1 MKKGNIVVA
10 YLLHYVDGMLIVAGT
25 SPEVQKIKD
34 ELESEIYMKDLGD
47 AKWILGMDII
57 RNKWEEVA
65 ADLKILYQQSFEKI
79 SNGSKQTDL
88 CASTTIV

>member
-47 AKWILGMDII
+47 AK
-57 RNKWEEVA
+57 
-65 ADLKILYQQSFEKI
+65 
-79 SNGSKQTDL
+79 
-88 CASTTIV
+88 